1 MNQECVYHIAG
12 KLCMVKI
19 MLFTIWKQLGGCVG
33 TDGTQR
39 QIYTLISTCGTH

>member
-19 MLFTIWKQLGGCVG
+19 MLIHNLETGGWVG